1 MVWVLIYAGGI
12 RKFYS
17 FSEMSDF
24 MGITEEELSPYRNK
38 DSFRINGYN
47 IKKEKSKSLLGRLA
61 GLRLELMDAV

>member
-24 MGITEEELSPYRNK
+24 IGVTEAELYPYKNR
-38 DSFRINGYN
+38 DVFRINGYN

-61 GLRLELMDAV
+61 GLRLELLDAV